1 MKHLMMG
8 ALMVFSG
15 MAGSFAARAYL
26 QKDTSHIFRYGKD
39 LPEILHLV
47 EQAYVDDVKMGELMP
62 GAFQGAIEAVDESA
76 SYIPPGPKPEDLD
89 RALFLRTG
97 LVLTKRNG
105 YPYILEAAAGSSA
118 ALAGVASARYIRGIE
133 GFSTRGK
140 SLYQIQQVLMKGSSF
155 KLGLLTP
162 GLADDA
168 EVAFE
173 VKPFT
178 LAPLAAPIS
187 RDGVQ
192 ILKLPYNYPA
202 LAADLDKML
211 AALPAEATLVI
222 DLRGSATADLDL
234 VKLLA
239 ARFLDAGVIGTW
251 IAPKQKLPLENASA
265 GSFKGKLY
273 LLQDHTTS
281 GSAEILCA
289 AARAEGRA
297 RLVGEPT
304 IGLPFW
310 YETIALKNGG
320 YVRLPT
326 RQFAVGEQ
334 VVTAEGVQP
343 HLRLGEKY
351 RGVDAHNE
359 ALDAALALIAGD
371 DGRDDGLKKPHE
383 EAVPETQN

>member
-1 MKHLMMG
+1 MKHIMIG
-8 ALMVFSG
+8 ALMVLSG

-47 EQAYVDDVKMGELMP
+47 EQAYVDEVKMGELMP
-62 GAFQGAIEAVDESA
+62 GAFQGAVEAVDESA

-105 YPYILEAAAGSSA
+105 YPYILQVAAGSSSA
-118 ALAGVASARYIRGIE
+118 QAGIARACYIRGIE
-133 GFSTRGK
+133 GLSTRGK

-162 GLADDA
+162 GQVDDA
-168 EVAFE
+168 ELTVQ

-178 LAPLAAPIS
+178 LAPLAAPVA
-187 RDGVQ
+187 RGKVQ
-192 ILKLPYNYPA
+192 ILALPYAYPA
-202 LAADLDKML
+202 LGADLDKAL
-211 AALPAEATLVI
+211 AALPADATLLL
-222 DLRGSATADLDL
+222 DLRGSATADLEL

-239 ARFLDAGVIGTW
+239 ARFLDAGTIGTW
-251 IAPKQKLPLENASA
+251 IGPQQNQPLENAVA
-265 GSFKGKLY
+265 GTFKGKLY

-289 AARAEGRA
+289 AARASGRA

-310 YETIALKNGG
+310 YETLALKNGG
-320 YVRLPT
+320 YLRLPT

-334 VVTAEGVQP
+334 TVTAEGVQP
-343 HLRLGEKY
+343 HLRLSEKA
-351 RGVDAHNE
+351 RGAEAQSE

-383 EAVPETQN
+383 EAAPETQN